1 MEHWWTSLEV
11 ARGLKNQPEW
21 LNSSSKKSL
30 KNPEKHLKNQGSF
43 ISRLQEQII
52 IFSDKKK
59 KKLMIL
65 WMCFLKWLITDH
77 KFFKECDFFLK
88 ELKLFLSLAN
98 HFLLHIFSMATLLLE
113 IVPDVLGENEFTKY
127 EAYFSLFFHLF
138 KNDAFQITSS
148 LHKKLFALAN
158 IMLFYN

>member
-11 ARGLKNQPEW
+11 ARGLKNQPKW

-59 KKLMIL
+59 KLMIL
-65 WMCFLKWLITDH
+65 WMCFLKWLITDQ

-88 ELKLFLSLAN
+88 RIETIPFTGKSLLAPYFFNGHLVARNSSRRFGWKWIYKIWTILFS
-98 HFLLHIFSMATLLLE
+98 FFSFIQKRCFSNYILPPQKA
-113 IVPDVLGENEFTKY
+113 ICFGQYYAVL
-127 EAYFSLFFHLF
+127 
-138 KNDAFQITSS
+138 
-148 LHKKLFALAN
+148 
-158 IMLFYN
+158 